1 MFVVIFEVT
10 PKEGQAD
17 TYFDMAAELKPLL
30 LEQPGFLS
38 VERYQSLMDSKKFLS
53 ISAWEDEESL
63 LGWRRNIEHLA
74 AQETGKTT
82 VFQKYRIR
90 IASVIRDYDFTADNA
105 D

>member
-17 TYFDMAAELKPLL
+17 TYFDMAAELKHLL

-38 VERYQSLMDSKKFLS
+38 VERFQSLMDSKKFLS
-53 ISAWEDEESL
+53 ISTWEDEESL

-74 AQETGKTT
+74 AQETGKTA